1 MGDGVGAAPQQ
12 HTRSP
17 MCGCGPHWDKLGG
30 GGVFGHRICLVIDV
44 PAVARRRVWSYSV
57 PPAVARRRVLDTL
70 VGGGCLIEATFE
82 NLYAK

>member
-30 GGVFGHRICLVIDV
+30 VGAFGHRMFGHRCPSGGAAVGLVILC
-44 PAVARRRVWSYSV
+44 A
-57 PPAVARRRVLDTL
+57 PAVARRRVLDTL